1 MVPSY
6 KDNAW
11 QAGVSTIGNT
21 IQIRVQEGEEF
32 KDYWVPNDPGNA
44 DYQQYLEWIAEG
56 NTPKILS

>member
-11 QAGVSTIGNT
+11 QAGISTKGNI

-32 KDYWVPNDPGNA
+32 RDYWVPNNPANA
-44 DYQQYLEWIAEG
+44 DYQQYLEWLAEG
-56 NTPKILS
+56 NTPQILG